1 MYSTDP
7 ALDVNTNAQIAVD
20 SGNIPAISCPIMSSS
35 FPHRLLITLDDEDME
50 LLGRLKKASKLPART
65 VIRQAIREA
74 AKRLEHE
81 RGVVAMADRCLP

>member
-1 MYSTDP
+1 
-7 ALDVNTNAQIAVD
+7 
-20 SGNIPAISCPIMSSS
+20 MSSS
-35 FPHRLLITLDDEDME
+35 FPNRLLITLDDEDME

-81 RGVVAMADRCLP
+81 HERGIVAMADRCLP